1 MDKRPA
7 TANAELEG
15 TVLVFDIWSDYAHY
29 RKIETTTSPLTYSI
43 PTGTAL
49 AGMLAAILGLDRDS
63 YYETFSPKN
72 TRFGIR
78 ILNPLKK
85 TRINITMLDTSR
97 GFCLRDIGENP
108 RTLIPHEFMKDPKY
122 RIYVWMRDNN
132 LRTKLQKC
140 LQEHKCHYTLCL
152 GTAYLIADFMYVNE
166 YNLKRT
172 DEELVQSVAR
182 MDNGNLLM
190 EPCKQYYIERIPV
203 YMDRYRVVQDYAETV
218 YEVERKPVKMS
229 GVISYKVGSD
239 NIVFL

>member
-1 MDKRPA
+1 
-7 TANAELEG
+7 
-15 TVLVFDIWSDYAHY
+15 
-29 RKIETTTSPLTYSI
+29 
-43 PTGTAL
+43 
-49 AGMLAAILGLDRDS
+49 
-63 YYETFSPKN
+63 
-72 TRFGIR
+72 
-78 ILNPLKK
+78 
-85 TRINITMLDTSR
+85 
-97 GFCLRDIGENP
+97 
-108 RTLIPHEFMKDPKY
+108 
-122 RIYVWMRDNN
+122 
-132 LRTKLQKC
+132 
-140 LQEHKCHYTLCL
+140 
-152 GTAYLIADFMYVNE
+152 MYVNE